1 MKRGNHCLFE
11 ATEIV
16 TIVYGNAEFLV
27 VLVLCTNVSF
37 VITFVY
43 KGISIVN
50 IFPNVRGVSLIW
62 LNKGFLVQNH
72 IGTILKEMRC
82 INYRNH

>member
-27 VLVLCTNVSF
+27 ALVLCTNVSF
-37 VITFVY
+37 VTTFVY
-43 KGISIVN
+43 KGVSIVN

-62 LNKGFLVQNH
+62 LRRLERVFLVAKVF
-72 IGTILKEMRC
+72 LKR
-82 INYRNH
+82 